1 MAEAHARAG
10 HRRGRIAAETLDAR
24 RRATLQ
30 EVARARRPLRRAAS
44 SVGRLP
50 TAALLVW
57 PPLHAARWADSHST
71 QEKKNITPR
80 VGREGGD
87 TLRRWCPRRTRAAI
101 YGRAEVSS
109 GRTPHPSL
117 PPLDQ
122 KKTFARRR
130 RYLVPG
136 GDAVRVVL
144 LVACFSL
151 ACSLVIGVGLGA
163 RCRRVAEGK
172 KSSSCKQR
180 RLAISHLARPVIK
193 PQTG

>member
-10 HRRGRIAAETLDAR
+10 HRRGVSPR
-24 RRATLQ
+24 RHLT
-30 EVARARRPLRRAAS
+30 RAA
-44 SVGRLP
+44 VPRCRRWRAQGALCDEPR
-50 TAALLVW
+50 ALLVAS
-57 PPLHAARWADSHST
+57 PQRHYLFGLLST
-71 QEKKNITPR
+71 LRDGPTHTAHRKKNKTPR
-80 VGREGGD
+80 VGREDGD